1 MADQELN
8 HLIKMAN
15 QIVAHCAPGESA
27 AVTAAR
33 AANHMTRFWA
43 PSMKR
48 QIKDYL
54 FKGGDLL
61 SDVTK
66 EAVNQ
71 LG

>member
-1 MADQELN
+1 MPDQELH

-15 QIVAHCAPGESA
+15 QIGAHCAPGESA
-27 AVTAAR
+27 VVTAAR

>member
-27 AVTAAR
+27 AVTAAH

-66 EAVNQ
+66 DAVKQ